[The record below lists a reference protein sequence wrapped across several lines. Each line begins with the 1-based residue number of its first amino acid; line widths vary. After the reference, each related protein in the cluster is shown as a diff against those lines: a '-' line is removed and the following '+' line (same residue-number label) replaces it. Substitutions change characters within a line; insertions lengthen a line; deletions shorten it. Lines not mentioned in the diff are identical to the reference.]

1 MSRRNGGYYSSVRDG
16 DRVCSEYL
24 GSGELGRMMMMILAD
39 GRRRQ
44 RENTRREIERCD
56 RWRNRLARFCD
67 LVEITFRREMMA
79 RGFHQHARSGWRRQ
93 RMATTPAT
101 TTAKAPER
109 WPRASDVKVMLAAER
124 GDKKAQK
131 RFCKL
136 MEDPKW
142 RRGVTRTLGDVA
154 KSTNDALVA
163 RIHPSALASRESLRA
178 RLVDLRA
185 ELAPKG
191 TGPLEKLLV
200 DRVVTCWLMAY
211 YGDEMVAHSHERCP
225 PRVLEARA
233 KVGGAA
239 HRRFIQSLRA
249 LAWLR
254 RTPTP
259 SVAIQ
264 INNAV
269 GQHAAAGDDGRP

>member
-16 DRVCSEYL
+16 DQVRSEYL

-39 GRRRQ
+39 GRQRQ
-44 RENTRREIERCD
+44 RENIRREIERCD

-67 LVEITFRREMMA
+67 LVEVMFRREMMA
-79 RGFHQHARSGWRRQ
+79 RGFHQHDRSGWRRQ

-109 WPRASDVKVMLAAER
+109 WPRTRDMKVLVAAER
-124 GDKKAQK
+124 GDKKAQE

-142 RRGVTRTLGDVA
+142 RGVVIRVFGDVA

-178 RLVDLRA
+178 RLRDLRA

-200 DRVVTCWLMAY
+200 DRIVTCWLMAY
-211 YGDEMVAHSHERCP
+211 YGDVMVARSHDGCP
-225 PRVLEARA
+225 PRILEARA
-233 KVGGAA
+233 KIGGAA
-239 HRRFIQSLRA
+239 HRRFIQALRA
-249 LAWLR
+249 LTWLR

-269 GQHAAAGDDGRP
+269 GQPAAAGDDGRP